1 MKKTFEELF
10 EIDQLVG
17 SLYEKNPELKE
28 SKFSY
33 AYNKFAKKNFEP
45 VVKKHNEKLAD
56 IDVEY
61 ALENKDTGAL
71 LLDAKGNYCYSKEG
85 QKSRMKARREIIE
98 KTYNEE
104 FEVEPYI
111 STYVP
116 KLTEEQQEVL
126 GGIIVPVITKK
137 K

>member
-10 EIDQLVG
+10 EIDRVVG
-17 SLYEKNPELKE
+17 ALYEKNPDLKE

-33 AYNKFAKKNFEP
+33 AYNRFSKKNFEP
-45 VVKKHNEKLAD
+45 VVKLHNEKLAD

-71 LLDAKGNYCYSKEG
+71 SIDEKGNYSYSKEG
-85 QKSRMKARREIIE
+85 QKSRMKARRELIE
-98 KTYNEE
+98 KTYREAV
-104 FEVEPYI
+104 EVEPYI
-111 STYVP
+111 STFVP
-116 KLTEEQQEVL
+116 KLTEEQYEILAGV
-126 GGIIVPVITKK
+126 IVPEVTKK